1 MKTSNGSARG
11 GPGSRAVAKESRR
24 PAATATAT
32 RKGGEKAGGEPTAAK
47 NGRADHPDATA
58 ERAEADAGGVRDLTE
73 RAEST
78 EQLVDLYRQMLLIRR
93 FEEKTGEMYTR
104 AKIGGY
110 CHLNLGEEATIVGVM
125 SALDQ
130 RDYIFT
136 NYREHGYILARG
148 VDPNRIMAE
157 LFGKETGISSG
168 RGGSMHL
175 FDTKTNFL
183 GGYAIVGGQLPLA
196 TGAGLAIA
204 HRGEDGVV
212 LCQMGDATTNI
223 GAFHESLNIAALWKL
238 PVVFMIVNNNYGMGT
253 TVAKASAEPDLYKK
267 ACAYRMRAEQV
278 DGNDVLA
285 VRDAM
290 ARAVEVARTEKLPSL
305 LDVQS
310 FRWRGH
316 SVVDPDRYRDKSMV
330 EKGRAQDPIAHFA
343 QRLKDA
349 GIVDDAALKMIDAE
363 VTETVDGAVRFADES
378 PDPQPKD
385 LFVFDYA
392 TDVANV
398 DRTFPADHTG
408 LAEVG
413 LAGDADDGADSAEQ
427 EAR

>member
-1 MKTSNGSARG
+1 MGMTMSNRSARG

-32 RKGGEKAGGEPTAAK
+32 RKGAER
-47 NGRADHPDATA
+47 NGRAEQRGAQTQGDSTD
-58 ERAEADAGGVRDLTE
+58 VRDL
-73 RAEST
+73 RKRPESPET
-78 EQLVDLYRQMLLIRR
+78 LVGFYRQMLLIRR

-110 CHLNLGEEATIVGVM
+110 CHLNLGEEATIVGAM
-125 SALDQ
+125 SALES

-157 LFGKETGISSG
+157 LFGKETGVSRG

-175 FDTKTNFL
+175 FDAEAHFL

-204 HRGEDGVV
+204 HRKEDAVV
-212 LCQMGDATTNI
+212 LCQMGDGTTNI
-223 GAFHESLNIAALWKL
+223 GAWHESLNLAALWKL
-238 PVVFMIVNNNYGMGT
+238 PVIFMIVNNNYGMGT
-253 TVAKASAEPDLYKK
+253 TVEKASAEPELYKK
-267 ACAYRMRAEQV
+267 ACAFRMRSERV

-285 VRDAM
+285 VRDALL
-290 ARAVEVARTEKLPSL
+290 RAAEIGRTEQQPSL

-316 SVVDPDRYRDKSMV
+316 SVVDPDRYRSRDLV
-330 EKGRAQDPIAHFA
+330 EKWRAQDPLLAYAH
-343 QRLKDA
+343 RLQEAKLLDDA
-349 GIVDDAALKMIDAE
+349 GLKRIADEVDEIVNE
-363 VTETVDGAVRFADES
+363 AVRFADES
-378 PDPQPKD
+378 PDPRPKD

-392 TDVANV
+392 TDVPNV
-398 DRTFPADHTG
+398 DRTFPGDHTG
-408 LAEVG
+408 LAESG
-413 LAGDADDGADSAEQ
+413 LAEL